1 METDVITLL
10 FEGGTVIATLA
21 LAIFLSFQLR
31 LQHKESTISAQ
42 GELTSSLAE
51 ITRDVYNSNELT
63 DIYLRGIVNYEALD
77 ENEKHRFNILLWT
90 YYMHIQQMW
99 ETDIKAEKVDVYTKL
114 MIDTGQGILEWWS
127 KMGRFVYPNEFV
139 LYIDSII
146 DEVRIA
152 GK

>member
-31 LQHKESTISAQ
+31 LQHKESTIAAQ

-114 MIDTGQGILEWWS
+114 MIDTGQGIQDWWS
-127 KMGRFVYPNEFV
+127 
-139 LYIDSII
+139 
-146 DEVRIA
+146 
-152 GK
+152 

>member
-31 LQHKESTISAQ
+31 LQHKESTIAAQ

-77 ENEKHRFNILLWT
+77 EHEPQRFNIWLWT
-90 YYMHIQQMW
+90 
-99 ETDIKAEKVDVYTKL
+99 
-114 MIDTGQGILEWWS
+114 
-127 KMGRFVYPNEFV
+127 
-139 LYIDSII
+139 
-146 DEVRIA
+146 
-152 GK
+152 

>member
-31 LQHKESTISAQ
+31 LQHKESTIAAQ

-114 MIDTGQGILEWWS
+114 MIDTGQGILDLS
-127 KMGRFVYPNEFV
+127 
-139 LYIDSII
+139 LIHI
-146 DEVRIA
+146 
-152 GK
+152 

>member
-114 MIDTGQGILEWWS
+114 MIDTGQGILDWWS
-127 KMGRFVYPNEFV
+127 KMGRFLYPEGFV
-139 LYIDSII
+139 SYVDSII
-146 DEVRIA
+146 DKNELV
-152 GK
+152 

>member
-114 MIDTGQGILEWWS
+114 MIDTGQGILDWWS
-127 KMGRFVYPNEFV
+127 KMGRFLYPEGFDSYV
-139 LYIDSII
+139 DSII
-146 DEVRIA
+146 DKNKLV
-152 GK
+152 

>member
-114 MIDTGQGILEWWS
+114 MIDTGQGILDWWS
-127 KMGRFVYPNEFV
+127 NMGRFLYP
-139 LYIDSII
+139 
-146 DEVRIA
+146 
-152 GK
+152 

>member
-63 DIYLRGIVNYEALD
+63 DIYLRGMKMRSIVSIFCYGLTTCTSN
-77 ENEKHRFNILLWT
+77 KCG
-90 YYMHIQQMW
+90 
-99 ETDIKAEKVDVYTKL
+99 KL
-114 MIDTGQGILEWWS
+114 I
-127 KMGRFVYPNEFV
+127 
-139 LYIDSII
+139 
-146 DEVRIA
+146 
-152 GK
+152 